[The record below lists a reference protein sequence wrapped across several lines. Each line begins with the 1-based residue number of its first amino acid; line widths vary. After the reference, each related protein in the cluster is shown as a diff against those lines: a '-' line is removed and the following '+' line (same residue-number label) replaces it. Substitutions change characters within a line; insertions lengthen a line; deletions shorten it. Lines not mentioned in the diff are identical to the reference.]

1 MYYFYYLKLISIWN
15 NLSIINCRIYCPGTN
30 GGVSVIGL
38 VVSLLGGMVVGLAN
52 YAMLIYTIDAD
63 MLERSPAQWP
73 IIVTGGF
80 AGLVGSI
87 VDSVLGATLQ
97 YSGNYI
103 FFSFMYNDFWINIL
117 WIQEDIFNITII

>member
-1 MYYFYYLKLISIWN
+1 
-15 NLSIINCRIYCPGTN
+15 LSIINYRIYCPGTN

-63 MLERSPAQWP
+63 MLARSPAQWP
-73 IIVTGGF
+73 IILAGGF
-80 AGLVGSI
+80 AGLVGS
-87 VDSVLGATLQ
+87 VDDSVLGATLQ

-103 FFSFMYNDFWINIL
+103 FFLLCLM
-117 WIQEDIFNITII
+117 IFE